1 MSLSGVPAGES
12 PKPGADGKHVR
23 LYCDMVADLF
33 HHGRVRF
40 LRKARKVLEDQGFS
54 VNLVVGITDD
64 QFLEAYK
71 RKPIFECAE
80 RCEMVASCR
89 YVDEVIPRSGH
100 MHPINGTTSER
111 GSRS

>member
-12 PKPGADGKHVR
+12 PKPGADGKPVR

-54 VNLVVGITDD
+54 VNLVVGTTDD
-64 QFLEAYK
+64 VQAHAHL
-71 RKPIFECAE
+71 R
-80 RCEMVASCR
+80 V
-89 YVDEVIPRSGH
+89 
-100 MHPINGTTSER
+100 R
-111 GSRS
+111 GALRDGRLLPLR